1 MWILATYAVRPGL
14 QGQGIGKALLA
25 AALHHGRGCLRGML
39 SASADPKAV
48 RRYRAAGFSLH
59 PQMYAVRRRRPVRD
73 PGRRE
78 GARRVAPATS
88 S

>member
-1 MWILATYAVRPGL
+1 MWILASYAVRPGL

-39 SASADPKAV
+39 SASADPKAI

-59 PQMYAVRRRRPVRD
+59 PQMHLTGKVDRRRSRSWRRSAT
-73 PGRRE
+73 GR
-78 GARRVAPATS
+78 PATS